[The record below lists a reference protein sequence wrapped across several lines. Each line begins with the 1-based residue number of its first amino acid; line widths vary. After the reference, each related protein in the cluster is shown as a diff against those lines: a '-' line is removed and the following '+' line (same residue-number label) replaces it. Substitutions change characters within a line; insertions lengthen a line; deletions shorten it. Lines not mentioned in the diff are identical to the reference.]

1 VNCALCGADDAEQEA
16 GLCPACDRLSSFFTR
31 TLGGPDRTAEHA
43 TGPAGDLPPPGARFA
58 PGHSFGDRY
67 TVVEQV
73 GAGGMGQVYK
83 AIDRQLNRTVALKL
97 VRPGLQA
104 RVGALQRFRRELVL
118 AQQVSH
124 PNVCR
129 VHDLGEVEGVLYIT
143 MEFVTG
149 QTLDDLIR
157 AMGHLSPRQTIA
169 IGRQVCAGLQA
180 IHAQSIVHRD
190 LKPGNI
196 MLDRGGHAVVMDF
209 GMAHHH
215 GDDRLTSEG
224 SVLGTLAYLS
234 PEHAR
239 GHTTDVRSD
248 IYALGVIFY
257 EMLSGRRPP
266 GDGGP
271 LPLALRE
278 ASERCPPPSQFI
290 PEVPAVLDA
299 LVLRCLQRDPGRR
312 WTSAGELEQA
322 FTHAAA
328 ALSTT
333 LIPAAV
339 TTSITRP
346 FGAGRSRL
354 GAITA
359 GVVAV
364 LVLVGVAATLLR
376 KSPPIVARPRLAVAL
391 LPLAYDGEGDSS
403 WLKDL
408 VPKGVGD
415 SLRAYP
421 GLEVVPFGSS
431 HAYEA
436 ADDPKTVAAQ
446 LGVDAVVRGSIRV
459 REQKVETELRGWRG
473 DGADV
478 RPVRVES
485 AVDKVFGQNATLAAQ
500 LVEALGVRTERPSVA
515 ARDPEALAAYLKGQS
530 YLEGWDV
537 DANDAKAEEAF
548 RSALRRDDG
557 FAEAHAGLAAALW
570 RRFVQTNDA
579 PLVERAHSE
588 AQRAVAL
595 APNLPEAHLALG
607 ITLLGRGRSAEAA
620 AAFAEARRLA
630 PGDDAACRQM
640 ARAYFRLKRNAEAE
654 KLYQQ
659 AIDLRPQYW
668 ENYNAKAAFY
678 VRTGRHQEAKDL
690 YGKVIELRPLSIA
703 AFNNK
708 AAVHMLDGEFK
719 AAEPLLRAA
728 LQLGPSFEVR
738 TNLGFVLYAQG
749 RYDEASEEYR
759 RAVEGGGAR
768 AETYGSL
775 GDAYRQAGKTAAA
788 REAYDK
794 AIAQAESRLEVNPD
808 DSDLRGALAWFRAGA
823 RDCPAAHREAERAVA
838 GPGVEGTTHYYAAV
852 AFALCTDRV
861 KAVRETLRALDGGV
875 EADVR
880 TSPDLRVV
888 RSDPEVDRRLRAK
901 ATP

>member
-1 VNCALCGADDAEQEA
+1 MSCALCGADDAEQEG

-31 TLGGPDRTAEHA
+31 TLDKEDRTQDNA
-43 TGPAGDLPPPGARFA
+43 TGPASELPPPGGRFA
-58 PGHSFGDRY
+58 PGQPFGDRY

-97 VRPGLQA
+97 IRPGLQA
-104 RVGALQRFRRELVL
+104 RLGALQRFRRELVL

-129 VHDLGEVEGVLYIT
+129 VHDLGEVEGILYIT

-157 AMGHLSPRQTIA
+157 SMGHLSPRQTIA

-180 IHAQSIVHRD
+180 IHVQNIVHRD

-196 MLDRGGHAVVMDF
+196 MVDRGGHAVVMDF
-209 GMAHHH
+209 GMALHH

-239 GHTTDVRSD
+239 GHPTDVRSD

-278 ASERCPPPSQFI
+278 ASERCPPPSHFI
-290 PEVPAVLDA
+290 PEVPAALDA
-299 LVLRCLQRDPGRR
+299 VVLRCLQRDAAIRYS
-312 WTSAGELEQA
+312 SATELEQGL
-322 FTHAAA
+322 THAAA

-333 LIPAAV
+333 LMPAAA

-346 FGAGRSRL
+346 VASSRARRGL
-354 GAITA
+354 SIG
-359 GVVAV
+359 GAV
-364 LVLVGVAATLLR
+364 LAASLIWAVAR
-376 KSPPIVARPRLAVAL
+376 YVSPPSARPPRPRLAVAL
-391 LPLAYDGEGDSS
+391 LPLEYQGAPESS

-415 SLRAYP
+415 SLRAYT
-421 GLEVVPFGSS
+421 GIDVVPFASS
-431 HAYEA
+431 HAYGPDE
-436 ADDPKTVAAQ
+436 DPKSVAAQ

-459 REQKVETELRGWRG
+459 HDQKVEAELRGWRG
-473 DGADV
+473 DGREV
-478 RPVRVES
+478 LPVRVE
-485 AVDKVFGQNATLAAQ
+485 AAADKVFGQNEALAAQ
-500 LVEALGVRTERPSVA
+500 LLEALGVRGTRPPVPP
-515 ARDPEALAAYLKGQS
+515 RDPRALEAYLKGQS

-537 DANDAKAEEAF
+537 ERNDVKAEEAF
-548 RSALRRDDG
+548 SAALRSDES
-557 FAEAHAGLAAALW
+557 FADAHAGLAAALW
-570 RRFVQTNDA
+570 RRYLQTSEA
-579 PLVERAHSE
+579 SLVERALGE
-588 AQRAVAL
+588 AQRAVSL
-595 APNLPEAHLALG
+595 APSLPEAHLALG

-620 AAFAEARRLA
+620 AAFQEARKLA
-630 PGDDAACRQM
+630 PADDAACRQM
-640 ARAYFRLKRNAEAE
+640 ARAYNALKRNDEAE

-659 AIDLRPQYW
+659 AIDLRPGYW
-668 ENYNAKAAFY
+668 ENYNAKASFY
-678 VRTGRHQEAKDL
+678 VRTGRLREAKDL

-708 AAVHMLDGEFK
+708 AAVHIMDGEPE
-719 AAEPLLRAA
+719 AAEPLLKAA
-728 LQLGPSFEVR
+728 LQLGPSAEVR

-749 RYDEASEEYR
+749 KFEEAAEQYQ
-759 RAVEGGGAR
+759 AAIEGGVTR

-775 GDAYRQAGKTAAA
+775 GDAYRQAGRLPEA
-788 REAYDK
+788 RAAYDK
-794 AIAQAESRLEVNPD
+794 AIEQAEARLRVNPD
-808 DSDLRGALAWFRAGA
+808 DSVLRSALAWFLAGA
-823 RDCPAAHREAERAVA
+823 QRCPLATREAARAV
-838 GPGVEGTTHYYAAV
+838 GGGQTEGTTHYYAAV
-852 AFALCTDRV
+852 AYALCGDRA
-861 KAVRETLRALDGGV
+861 KAVRETVRALDGKV
-875 EADVR
+875 VADVR
-880 TSPDLRVV
+880 TNLDLKVV
-888 RSDPEVDRRLRAK
+888 RADPAVASRLRP
-901 ATP
+901 TP